1 MDKGNLMFKLVWLI
15 FSILII
21 FLILTRNPKNNAL
34 LNFETKTDLFESPS
48 SSEEFLNQLTISL
61 VTIYFILAIK
71 SDL

>member
-15 FSILII
+15 LSILIN

-34 LNFETKTDLFESPS
+34 FNFETKTDLFESPN

-61 VTIYFILAIK
+61 VIIYFILAIK
-71 SDL
+71 FDL